1 MIMATDNK
9 DKVLNVPTLR
19 FPEFTDEWS
28 PCSIKDFGTIVTGNT
43 PPTKDT
49 GNYIDGTLLWASP
62 TDLGKGKYVY
72 DTITKLTRKGF
83 DKTRKLPKGS
93 ILVICIGSTI
103 GKMGMSSVEMST
115 NQQINSIIV
124 NSNMD
129 NDFVYHA
136 IERAFPRYLTEV
148 GTQAVPILSK
158 SSFENLPNHF
168 TSKDEQNKIG
178 KLFNLLEERIA
189 TQTKVIEDLK
199 KLRVAI
205 CDELLGT
212 TGNNIPI
219 CEILIERK
227 ERTTQN
233 NQYEVL
239 SSTVNGIYS
248 QRDYF
253 SKDIAS
259 ADNVGYKIIRK
270 GDIVL
275 SPQNLWMGNINYND
289 NFNVGIVSPSYKVYS
304 IRDNF
309 DCNYVAAMLKT
320 HRALY
325 NYMLVSEQGA
335 SIVRRNLN
343 VEMFEQ
349 LTFVVPSIEEQ
360 CKIGSTLKAIQ
371 IRIDNALSLLNG
383 YNKQK
388 RYLLQQMF
396 I

>member
-1 MIMATDNK
+1 M
-9 DKVLNVPTLR
+9 
-19 FPEFTDEWS
+19 
-28 PCSIKDFGTIVTGNT
+28 
-43 PPTKDT
+43 
-49 GNYIDGTLLWASP
+49 
-62 TDLGKGKYVY
+62 
-72 DTITKLTRKGF
+72 
-83 DKTRKLPKGS
+83 
-93 ILVICIGSTI
+93 
-103 GKMGMSSVEMST
+103 
-115 NQQINSIIV
+115 
-124 NSNMD
+124 
-129 NDFVYHA
+129 
-136 IERAFPRYLTEV
+136 
-148 GTQAVPILSK
+148 
-158 SSFENLPNHF
+158 
-168 TSKDEQNKIG
+168 
-178 KLFNLLEERIA
+178 
-189 TQTKVIEDLK
+189 
-199 KLRVAI
+199 VAI